1 MLVFVLIVLGLAAA
15 ALAAL
20 YIHDVNQTQ
29 HTILRN
35 YPVIGHFR
43 YFAETWG
50 EFMRQYHYMPDWEER
65 PFNRLERSWIYR
77 SAKNVSNYISFGSEA
92 TPSFAFRNAAF
103 PVLEEQAKP
112 FAGLLIG
119 ASEGPGACEKPYL
132 AKSLFNISGM
142 SYGAL
147 SHAAVT
153 SLSRGAKMA
162 GVWMGTGEGG
172 LSSYHLQ
179 GGADIVFQIGTAKY
193 GVRDAKGELSD
204 ERLGAIAA
212 HEAVRMFEVKLAQG
226 AKPGKGGLLPA
237 IKVTKEIADIRSI
250 PQGEPSISP
259 NRHRDIANVRE
270 LGAFIARVRRVTG
283 KPVGVKFVVGEEQ
296 HLDEWFAD
304 CVAHPDG
311 CPDYLHVDGGEG
323 GTGAA
328 PAALAESMG
337 MPITLALPMVVAAR
351 ERHGLSKRIRIIAA
365 GKLVTPDKVAWA
377 LCTGADFVVSA
388 RGFMFALGCIQAM
401 KCGSGQ
407 CPTGVTASNPK
418 LIRGLDPADKAVR
431 VMHYA
436 LRLRE
441 DVEMIAHACG
451 LAGPE
456 EFAPWHVTA
465 IERGIAG
472 FRNTGAE

>member
-1 MLVFVLIVLGLAAA
+1 MITFIAIVLLL
-15 ALAAL
+15 ALAAIVAI

-35 YPVIGHFR
+35 YPVLGHFR

-50 EFMRQYHYMPDWEER
+50 EYMRQYHYLPDWVER
-65 PFNRLERSWIYR
+65 PFNRIERSWIYQ
-77 SAKNVSNYISFGSEA
+77 SAKNVSNYISFGSE
-92 TPSFAFRNAAF
+92 TIPSFAFRNAPFA
-103 PVLEEQAKP
+103 VLEEDCKP
-112 FAGLLIG
+112 YPGLQIG
-119 ASEGPGACEKPYL
+119 VSEGPGACEKPYF
-132 AKSLFNISGM
+132 AKSFFNISGM

-172 LSSYHLQ
+172 LSPFHLE

-193 GVRDAKGELSD
+193 GVRDDKGELSED
-204 ERLGAIAA
+204 KLRAIAA
-212 HEAVRMFEVKLAQG
+212 HETVSMFEVKLAQG
-226 AKPGKGGLLPA
+226 AKPGKGGMLPA
-237 IKVTKEIADIRSI
+237 AKVTKEIAAIRGI
-250 PQGEPSISP
+250 PEGQPSISP
-259 NRHRDIANVRE
+259 NRHKDIASVRQ
-270 LGAFIARVRRVTG
+270 LGDFIARVRRTTG
-283 KPVGVKFVVGEEQ
+283 KPVGVKFVVGDERY
-296 HLDEWFAD
+296 LDEWFAD
-304 CVAHPDG
+304 CVNHPEG
-311 CPDYLHVDGGEG
+311 CPDFIHVDGGEG

-337 MPITLALPMVVAAR
+337 MPITLALPLVVAAR
-351 ERHGLSKRIRIIAA
+351 ERYGLVKRIRIVAA

-377 LCTGADFVVSA
+377 MCAGADFVVSA

-401 KCGSGQ
+401 KCGSGH
-407 CPTGVTASNPK
+407 CPTGVTAADPK
-418 LIRGLDPADKAVR
+418 LIRGLDPTDKAVR

-436 LRLRE
+436 QRVRD
-441 DVEMIAHACG
+441 DVEMIAHSCG
-451 LAGPE
+451 VAGPDGL
-456 EFAPWHVTA
+456 APWHVTE

>member
-1 MLVFVLIVLGLAAA
+1 MLTFLAIVACLIIAAIA
-15 ALAAL
+15 AI
-20 YIHDVNQTQ
+20 YVHDVNQNQ

-35 YPVIGHFR
+35 FPVIGHFR

-50 EFMRQYHYMPDWEER
+50 EYMRQYHYMPDWQER

-103 PVLEEQAKP
+103 PVLEEDRKTFSALQ
-112 FAGLLIG
+112 IG
-119 ASEGPGACEKPYL
+119 ISEGPGACEKPYM
-132 AKSLFNISGM
+132 AQSFFNISGM

-172 LSSYHLQ
+172 LSPYHLE

-193 GVRDAKGELSD
+193 GVCDAHGGLD
-204 ERLGAIAA
+204 EAKLRAIAA
-212 HEAVRMFEVKLAQG
+212 HETVRMVEVKLAQG

-237 IKVTKEIADIRSI
+237 AKVTKEIAAIRSI
-250 PQGEPSISP
+250 PEGQASVSP
-259 NRHRDIANVRE
+259 NRHKDIATIEE
-270 LGAFIARVRRVTG
+270 LGAFIARVRRITG
-283 KPVGVKFVVGEEQ
+283 KPVGVKFVVGDEQ
-296 HLDEWFAD
+296 YLDEWFSY
-304 CVAHPDG
+304 CSKNPEG
-311 CPDYLHVDGGEG
+311 CPDYIHIDGGEG

-328 PAALAESMG
+328 PAALAESVG
-337 MPITLALPMVVAAR
+337 MPITLALPLVVSAR
-351 ERHGLSKRIRIIAA
+351 ERHSLGKRIRIAAA

-377 LCTGADFVVSA
+377 LCMGADFVVSA

-401 KCGSGQ
+401 KCGSGK
-407 CPTGVTASNPK
+407 CPTGVTAADPK
-418 LIRGLDPADKAVR
+418 LIRGLDPTDKAVR

-436 LRLRE
+436 QHLRAE
-441 DVEMIAHACG
+441 VEMIAHSCG

-456 EFAPWHVTA
+456 GFAAWHVTE

-472 FRNTGAE
+472 FRNAGAE